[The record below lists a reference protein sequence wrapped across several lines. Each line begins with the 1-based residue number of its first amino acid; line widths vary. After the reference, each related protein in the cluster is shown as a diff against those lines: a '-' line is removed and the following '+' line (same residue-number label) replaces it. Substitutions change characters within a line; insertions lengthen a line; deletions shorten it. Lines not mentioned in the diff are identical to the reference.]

1 MGSFVS
7 AFSNNRGSSAT
18 PNYLDILLMQQ
29 AYNTK
34 TPITTIDNSVL
45 TVCNLAPTNYIAA
58 QSPGYLFY
66 GYKGITSI
74 DLKLASTTTY
84 PWHTNVS
91 LESYDFANMPDL
103 ENITLT
109 DFKGTQLASKL
120 IDQNPKLTFV
130 SINTYHGKDSSPSD
144 TINSVS
150 LFGAN
155 PALQTVSFDTA
166 TLATSLFNSAP
177 ALKSLYISNRITSID
192 SNALTNL
199 ASVPFTIYID
209 RAPDAISGAPW
220 GATNATVQ
228 WTGTT

>member
-7 AFSNNRGSSAT
+7 AFRGSNVT
-18 PNYLDILLMQQ
+18 PNYLNILLMQQ
-29 AYNTK
+29 AYNTNA
-34 TPITTIDNSVL
+34 PITTIDNSVL

-58 QSPGYLFY
+58 QSPGYLLY
-66 GYKGITSI
+66 GYRGITSI

-103 ENITLT
+103 ESITLT
-109 DFKGTQLASKL
+109 DFQGKQLASNL
-120 IDQNPKLTFV
+120 IDQNPKLTSV
-130 SINTYHGKDSSPSD
+130 SINTYHGLSVSPSD
-144 TINSVS
+144 EITKLL
-150 LFGAN
+150 LFGTN
-155 PALQTVSFDTA
+155 PALQTISFDTA
-166 TLATSLFNSAP
+166 KLGDGVVLFQSAP
-177 ALKSLYISNRITSID
+177 ALTSLYISERIKSIYA
-192 SNALTNL
+192 NALTNL
-199 ASVPFTIYID
+199 GSVPFTIYID

>member
-1 MGSFVS
+1 MGSFIS

-18 PNYLDILLMQQ
+18 PNYLNILLMQQ

-45 TVCNLAPTNYIAA
+45 TVCDLPPTNYIAA
-58 QSPGYLFY
+58 QSPGYLLY
-66 GYKGITSI
+66 GYRGITSI

-91 LESYDFANMPDL
+91 LGSYDFANMPDL
-103 ENITLT
+103 ESITLT
-109 DFKGTQLASKL
+109 DFKGRQLPSDL
-120 IDQNPKLTFV
+120 IDQNPKLTFA
-130 SINTYHGKDSSPSD
+130 SIKTWGQYSTDDAVISS
-144 TINSVS
+144 I
-150 LFGAN
+150 FGTN
-155 PALQTVSFDTA
+155 PALQTVSFDTRMLS
-166 TLATSLFNSAP
+166 TTNVFISAP

-192 SNALTNL
+192 SNALINL
-199 ASVPFTIYID
+199 SSVPFTIYID

-220 GATNATVQ
+220 GAANATVQ

>member
-45 TVCNLAPTNYIAA
+45 TVCNLAPTNNIAA

-66 GYKGITSI
+66 GYRGITSI
-74 DLKLASTTTY
+74 DLQLAISTTY
-84 PWHTNVS
+84 PYQAKFT
-91 LESYDFANMPDL
+91 LGSYDFANMPDL
-103 ENITLT
+103 ESITLT

-120 IDQNPKLTFV
+120 IDQNPKLTSA
-130 SINTYHGKDSSPSD
+130 SIKTWGQYSTDDAVIRS
-144 TINSVS
+144 I
-150 LFGAN
+150 FGTN

-166 TLATSLFNSAP
+166 TLGTSLFNSAP
-177 ALKSLYISNRITSID
+177 ALKSLYISNRITSINA
-192 SNALTNL
+192 NALTNL
-199 ASVPFTIYID
+199 GSVTFTIYID